1 MKDTGRRQFIQ
12 AFLLLLLIVTVTVT
26 GLLIYFSEPLP
37 PEMIHIEV
45 GK

>member
-12 AFLLLLLIVTVTVT
+12 AFLFLLLIVAVTGT

-37 PEMIHIEV
+37 PEMVHVEAR
-45 GK
+45 K